1 MCGLVA
7 IIDRQG
13 QAVSADLLRRMADRI
28 AHRGPD
34 DEGVYTAAGVG
45 LFHKRLSI
53 IDLSSGHQPMT
64 VEDVTVVFNGEIYN
78 YVELR
83 EELKRLGHSFRT
95 TSDTEVLLRCYL
107 QYGDR
112 FVERLNG
119 MFAFVLHD
127 APRRRVFAARDHF
140 GVKPLYYYVSDRSI
154 VYGSEIKALLAHP
167 EVRASV
173 DPVAMQDY
181 VALQFVL
188 GERTLFKDVR
198 KLPPAWLQTVDL
210 RSNTIHSER
219 YWKPAFP
226 EKRLQDEEEC
236 VEQLRTLLKQS
247 VREQLRSD
255 VPVGAYLSGGL
266 DSSTVAVLATGEIE
280 QKPLQTFTG
289 AFREGMEYDET
300 RYSTQ
305 VARACGAVER
315 VIFPTAE
322 DFIELLPKLVYQM
335 DEPAAGPGLFPQY
348 MVSRLA
354 QRCVKVCLGGQGGD
368 EIFGGYSRYLVG
380 YLEQALKASVTGV
393 SDEQGL
399 GVELQSMSES
409 LSGLKQ
415 YVPMLS
421 RLLKEDLF
429 GPMERRY
436 FRLIDRSE
444 GQLDLYGKDF
454 RAGYDA
460 QGVYGR
466 YARVFNEAGTPS
478 HWEQMTYFDMVTSLP
493 ALLQVE
499 DRVSMA
505 VSLESRV
512 PLLDPRIVDFVCQVS
527 PRVKYQGGELKRL
540 FKRAIR
546 PWLPG
551 AVWDRVD
558 KMGFPVPLQQWAR
571 GKVGEFL
578 RDILQSR
585 ACRERGLFDPAAVA
599 RLIETEGVYGRA
611 LWGVVQLELWHRQFI
626 DQPAAA

>member
-1 MCGLVA
+1 V
-7 IIDRQG
+7 QPE
-13 QAVSADLLRRMADRI
+13 LLRRMAHRI

-34 DEGVYTAAGVG
+34 DEGVYTSAGVG

-53 IDLSSGHQPMT
+53 IDLTSGHQPMT
-64 VEDVTVVFNGEIYN
+64 FGDVTVVFNGEIYN
-78 YVELR
+78 YIELR
-83 EELKRLGHSFRT
+83 EELQRLGHSFQT

-107 QYGDR
+107 HYGDR
-112 FVERLNG
+112 CVERLNG

-127 APRRRVFAARDHF
+127 ARRKRVLTARDHF
-140 GVKPLYYYVSDRSI
+140 GIKPLYYHVSERAI
-154 VYGSEIKALLAHP
+154 VYASEVKALLVHP

-188 GERTLFKDVR
+188 GERTLFKGIC
-198 KLPPAWLQTVDL
+198 KLPPASFQVVNLEA
-210 RSNTIHSER
+210 NTIRVER
-219 YWKPAFP
+219 YWKPEFP
-226 EKRLQDEEEC
+226 EQRLTDENAC
-236 VEQLRTLLKQS
+236 VEELRSLLESS
-247 VREQLRSD
+247 VRWQLRSD

-266 DSSTVAVLATGEIE
+266 DSSTVASLAAHEVRR
-280 QKPLQTFTG
+280 PLETFTG
-289 AFREGMEYDET
+289 AFREGADFDET
-300 RYSTQ
+300 RHAHQ
-305 VARACGAVER
+305 VAQACGAVEH
-315 VIFPTAE
+315 VIYPTDD
-322 DFIELLPKLVYQM
+322 DFIELLPKLAYQM

-354 QRCVKVCLGGQGGD
+354 QTRVKVCLGGQGGD

-380 YLEQALKASVTGV
+380 YLEQALKASVTGM
-393 SDEQGL
+393 SDEAGL
-399 GVELQSMSES
+399 GIDLQSMTRN
-409 LSGLKQ
+409 LAGLKQ

-421 RLLKEDLF
+421 RLLREDLF
-429 GPMERRY
+429 GPMSRRY

-444 GQLDLYGKDF
+444 GQLHLFGEEF
-454 RAGYDA
+454 RSQYDA
-460 QGVYGR
+460 EGVFGR
-466 YARVFNEAGTPS
+466 YVQVFDEAGTPS

-512 PLLDPRIVDFVCQVS
+512 PLLDPRIVEFVCRVH
-527 PRVKYQGGELKRL
+527 PAVKYRSGELKGL

-546 PWLPG
+546 PWLP
-551 AVWDRVD
+551 APVWDRVD

-585 ACRERGLFDPAAVA
+585 ACRERGLFDTRAVGH
-599 RLIETEGVYGRA
+599 LIETEGVYGRA
-611 LWGVVQLELWHRQFI
+611 LWGLIQLELWHREFI
-626 DQPAAA
+626 DQPVA